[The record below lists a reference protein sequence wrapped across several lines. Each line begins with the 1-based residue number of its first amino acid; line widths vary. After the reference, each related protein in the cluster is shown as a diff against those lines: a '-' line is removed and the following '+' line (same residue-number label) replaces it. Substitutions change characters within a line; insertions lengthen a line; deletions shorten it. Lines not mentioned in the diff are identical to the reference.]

1 MMEGKKQTLQDASI
15 IDDMYSLLA
24 AYEVKIPTNDQ
35 VKLDD
40 LHEVVGKYEDS
51 IEAADLFIERHKN
64 AQMADLDK
72 QVNLISEELMTIL
85 GTLHSGKFL
94 IPESDPAEVVA
105 DLTKIN
111 ERIQEIVETV
121 DRYKGY
127 QKLFQVYYTMIF
139 FIQSFIHT
147 LKISIHI
154 PCKRLMKV
162 TLWANPSVGMMVL
175 LFCYLI
181 IHEINV
187 NIYPHLKYLFFKKN
201 LDFKIL
207 NSRFFIYCNFL
218 KNK

>member
-1 MMEGKKQTLQDASI
+1 VGWLIFIYLFIYFLQLYLKMMEGKKQSLQDASV

-51 IEAADLFIERHKN
+51 IEAADFFIERHKN

-94 IPESDPAEVVA
+94 IPESDPTEVVA

-127 QKLFQVYYTMIF
+127 QKLFQVYYIILEF
-139 FIQSFIHT
+139 
-147 LKISIHI
+147 
-154 PCKRLMKV
+154 
-162 TLWANPSVGMMVL
+162 PSN
-175 LFCYLI
+175 
-181 IHEINV
+181 HSST
-187 NIYPHLKYLFFKKN
+187 H
-201 LDFKIL
+201 
-207 NSRFFIYCNFL
+207 
-218 KNK
+218 

>member
-1 MMEGKKQTLQDASI
+1 MMEGKKQTLQDASV

-51 IEAADLFIERHKN
+51 IEAADFFIERHKN

-127 QKLFQVYYTMIF
+127 QKLFQVYYTRIS
-139 FIQSFIHT
+139 IQSFIHT
-147 LKISIHI
+147 LKIYVNNV
-154 PCKRLMKV
+154 PWKGLMNARL
-162 TLWANPSVGMMVL
+162 
-175 LFCYLI
+175 
-181 IHEINV
+181 
-187 NIYPHLKYLFFKKN
+187 
-201 LDFKIL
+201 
-207 NSRFFIYCNFL
+207 
-218 KNK
+218 